1 MPDPTSPVATLD
13 SGASLRDR
21 TISVH
26 FVADNRTAAFAGLV
40 DDAKADVIS
49 DGWAQS
55 EIDRVMAALA
65 GISTYADLTFVQT
78 TDQNADLQM
87 VLDSDELND
96 PDLLGY
102 FYQPSTPGYSGALM
116 GVFNANGH
124 GWTTAGLLAGG
135 LGYSTIIH
143 EVLHGLGLDHPHDG
157 DLILDGLDPDRPD
170 YPFGDYGD
178 FGLNQTVYTIM
189 SYNDGYATAPS
200 HSNDTGSA
208 MGPMALDIAMLQEI
222 YGANP
227 DHANGDDSYTLTD
240 LVSGWL
246 AIWDTGGRDSI
257 TYDGNRDV
265 TLDLRAATLR
275 YEDGGGG
282 YISAAKGIAGG
293 YTIAAGV
300 VIENAT
306 GGTGN
311 DMLIGNDAANI
322 LTGRAG
328 ADTLTGGGHNDSL
341 HGNSGS
347 DIISGVTGTNM
358 IYGHSGADT
367 LTGGDG
373 ADTIFG
379 NAGNDTIAAGAAG
392 DLLYGGRGDDRLDGG
407 SGQDILNG
415 GIGQDR
421 LTGGAGADTFVF
433 DFVSDSWAGRADT
446 ITDFEAGI
454 DRIDLSGIDAD
465 PAIQGNQSLHFGDAQ
480 TLTDTSGNIWVTLAG
495 RDTFVHVDR
504 DGDGI
509 AEMGALMQNVNN
521 LTDSDFI
528 L

>member
-26 FVADNRTAAFAGLV
+26 FVAENRTAAFAGLTT
-40 DDAKADVIS
+40 DEKADVIS
-49 DGWAQS
+49 DGWAQA

-78 TDQNADLQM
+78 SDQNADFQM
-87 VLDSDELND
+87 VLDNDELND

-102 FYQPSTPGYSGALM
+102 FYQPSTPDYTGALM
-116 GVFNANGH
+116 GVFNVNGH
-124 GWTTAGLLAGG
+124 GWTTLGLLAGG

-157 DLILDGLDPDRPD
+157 DLILDGLDPEQPD
-170 YPFGDYGD
+170 YPFGDFGD
-178 FGLNQTVYTIM
+178 FNLNQTVYTIM
-189 SYNDGYATAPS
+189 SYNDGYAAAPS
-200 HSNDTGSA
+200 QDNDTGSA

-222 YGANP
+222 YGANLG
-227 DHANGDDSYTLTD
+227 HANGNDSYDLTD
-240 LVSGWL
+240 VVSGWL
-246 AIWDTGGRDSI
+246 AIWDTGGRDTI
-257 TYDGNRDV
+257 TYHGSRDV

-282 YISAAKGIAGG
+282 FVSAADGIAGG

-300 VIENAT
+300 VIEDAT
-306 GGTGN
+306 GGNGN
-311 DMLIGNDAANI
+311 DMLIGNDAANV
-322 LTGRAG
+322 LTGRTG
-328 ADTLTGGGHNDSL
+328 ADTLIGGGNNDSL

-347 DIISGVTGTNM
+347 DAISGTAGTNL
-358 IYGHSGADT
+358 IYGNSGADR
-367 LTGGDG
+367 LTGGNG
-373 ADTIFG
+373 SDTIFG
-379 NAGNDTIAAGAAG
+379 NAGNDIMVGGATG
-392 DLLYGGRGDDRLDGG
+392 DLLNGGRGDDTLDGG
-407 SGQDILNG
+407 AGPDILNG
-415 GIGQDR
+415 GIGHDR

-433 DFVSDSWAGRADT
+433 DFISDSWAGRADT
-446 ITDFEAGI
+446 ITDFEVGI

-465 PAIQGNQSLHFGDAQ
+465 LAMQGNQSLQFGDAGN
-480 TLTDTSGNIWVTLAG
+480 LTDTSGNIWVTVAG

-504 DGDGI
+504 DGDSI
-509 AEMGALMQNVNN
+509 AEMGALMQNVND